1 MRKLILMTSAAVIAP
16 LSGFAEDITCTATPN
31 CADLGY
37 TSTTSCDKGVK
48 CPWGEAW
55 FCPPSPPEVCEI
67 GSILYSDMT
76 CSIEVK
82 AGKTPIGVVVYVD
95 STGVGQALALKSLDT
110 KYTWGENS
118 KDISGLPNYSSSSAA
133 SQDFASCENSKII
146 MAAGDKNTYPAV
158 WAANEYSTE
167 GTSAGDWCL
176 PAAGIF
182 TSYKNNQTSVNLGF
196 ERVNGT
202 KFSDTRPYTYAWSSS
217 ECNDKF
223 AWTSYFN
230 YSIGMLDH
238 LKDYVG
244 EVRPVFEFVQTF
256 EGVCKASQQYLCKGE
271 NETGGVGE
279 ACGGRYAECSCDEGY
294 AWWQGKCIEDKVK
307 WGQCTGYAGRHC
319 QIGDILFSD
328 GTCNTDVVDA
338 KTPIAV
344 VAYISHVGCGQALA
358 LKLLDTK
365 YAWGGYGTDIS
376 GLTNYTSSSTAATDY
391 ASCENSKIIMAA
403 GSKSTYPAVWAANEY
418 STEGTSAGDWCLPAA
433 GIFRSYYI
441 NRTSVNLGFERVNG
455 TKFTIGST
463 TYAWSSSERSN
474 NLAWHSAFNRS
485 YGVYN
490 GSKNNDFEV
499 RPVIEF

>member
-16 LSGFAEDITCTATPN
+16 LSCFAEDITCTATPN

-37 TSTTSCDKGVK
+37 TESSCPDNKGVK

-76 CSIEVK
+76 CYK
-82 AGKTPIGVVVYVD
+82 DAQAGKTPIGVVVYVD
-95 STGVGQALALKSLDT
+95 GLGGGQAMALKSIGSYKWAT
-110 KYTWGENS
+110 KAMDFLELT
-118 KDISGLPNYSSSSAA
+118 NYSSTEAA
-133 SQDFASCENSKII
+133 SQDVSSCENSKII
-146 MAAGDKNTYPAV
+146 MAAGDKSTYPAV
-158 WAANEYSTE
+158 WAVNEYSTE
-167 GTSAGDWCL
+167 GTKAGDWCL

-182 TSYKNNQTSVNLGF
+182 TSYYNNQDIIGTGF
-196 ERVNGT
+196 DRAGGT
-202 KFSDTRPYTYAWSSS
+202 KYIGNTWVWSSS
-217 ECNDKF
+217 IYTYNSALGF
-223 AWTSYFN
+223 SLVSN
-230 YSIGMLDH
+230 YGLGASGVTNLGNVH
-238 LKDYVG
+238 
-244 EVRPVFEFVQTF
+244 PVFEFVQTF
-256 EGVCKASQQYLCKGE
+256 EGVCKGTFKYTCKGE

-279 ACGGRYAECSCDEGY
+279 ACRGRYAECSCDEGY

-358 LKLLDTK
+358 LKSLDTK
-365 YAWGGYGTDIS
+365 YAWGGHGTDIS
-376 GLTNYTSSSTAATDY
+376 GLTNYTSNLTAATDY

-403 GSKSTYPAVWAANEY
+403 GDKNTYSAVWAANEY

-433 GIFRSYYI
+433 GIFTSYK
-441 NRTSVNLGFERVNG
+441 NNQPSVNLGFERVNG
-455 TKFTIGST
+455 TAFTSST
-463 TYAWSSSERSN
+463 KAWASSEYNSFDAFFAYFGGSN
-474 NLAWHSAFNRS
+474 ST
-485 YGVYN
+485 GVHGWPKR
-490 GSKNNDFEV
+490 GSFEV
-499 RPVIEF
+499 RPVLEF